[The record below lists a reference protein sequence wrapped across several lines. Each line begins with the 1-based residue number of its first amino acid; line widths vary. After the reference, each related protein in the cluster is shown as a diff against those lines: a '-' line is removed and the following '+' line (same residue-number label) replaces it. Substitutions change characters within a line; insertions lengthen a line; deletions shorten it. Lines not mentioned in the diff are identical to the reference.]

1 MYLRADAGEY
11 VRLDA
16 QPQVDV
22 NERSSMHEA
31 KLSNN
36 ARKVQAALVVFG
48 LDLVVVEF
56 PESTRTAQEAAD
68 AIGCS
73 VEQIVKSLVF
83 QRQPS
88 GHPILIA
95 ASGGNRVNEKRI
107 KELLGEKIV
116 RADAEFVKE
125 VTGYPIGGVPPL
137 AHTQPIET
145 IIDEDLLQYKEIW
158 AAAGTP
164 NAVFRLSPHELALI
178 TKGKVEKIT

>member
-1 MYLRADAGEY
+1 M
-11 VRLDA
+11 
-16 QPQVDV
+16 
-22 NERSSMHEA
+22 
-31 KLSNN
+31 KLSKN
-36 ARKVQAALVVFG
+36 AEKIQAALAAFG
-48 LDLVVVEF
+48 LDLEVVEF

-83 QRQPS
+83 QRIQSRQP
-88 GHPILIA
+88 LMIA

-145 IIDEDLLQYKEIW
+145 FIDEDLLKYEEIW

-164 NAVFRLSPHELALI
+164 NAVFRLSPQELALI
-178 TKGKVEKIT
+178 TRGKVEKIT

>member
-1 MYLRADAGEY
+1 M
-11 VRLDA
+11 
-16 QPQVDV
+16 
-22 NERSSMHEA
+22 
-31 KLSNN
+31 KLSKN
-36 ARKVQAALVVFG
+36 AEKIQAALAAFG
-48 LDLVVVEF
+48 LDLEVVEF

-83 QRQPS
+83 QRIPSRQP
-88 GHPILIA
+88 LMIA

-145 IIDEDLLQYKEIW
+145 FIDEDLLKYEEIW

-164 NAVFRLSPHELALI
+164 NAVFRLSQQELALI
-178 TKGKVEKIT
+178 TRGKVEKIT

>member
-1 MYLRADAGEY
+1 M
-11 VRLDA
+11 
-16 QPQVDV
+16 
-22 NERSSMHEA
+22 
-31 KLSNN
+31 KLSKN
-36 ARKVQAALVVFG
+36 AEKIQAALAAFG
-48 LDLVVVEF
+48 LDLEVVEF

-83 QRQPS
+83 QRIPSRQP
-88 GHPILIA
+88 LMIA

-145 IIDEDLLQYKEIW
+145 FIDEDLLKYEEIW

-164 NAVFRLSPHELALI
+164 NAVFRLSPQELALI
-178 TKGKVEKIT
+178 TRGKVEKIT